1 MQTYR
6 AYKLNPAGRIA
17 AGEWLH
23 ADSLADAKRQAHAL
37 CDTATPTVEL
47 WQGAT
52 RLAVIPC
59 ADEEAAA

>member
-6 AYKLNPAGRIA
+6 AYKLNPSGRIA

-23 ADSLADAKRQAHAL
+23 AETLAEAKRLAHAM
-37 CDTATPTVEL
+37 CDSATPAVEL

-59 ADEEAAA
+59 ADEEVAA